1 MTPIISLITITYNSA
16 KTLRHTIDSIR
27 SQTYREM
34 EYIIVDGGST
44 DGTLDVIEE
53 NNDLVTK
60 WVSEPD
66 GGIYDAINKGI
77 AMASGEYV
85 GLLHADDMLAN
96 NGVLKAIYHAID
108 QHRPDALYGDLDYI
122 SAGDN
127 ARLIRRWISSPF
139 HPIMLKRGWM
149 PPHPTLYVKREWFNR
164 IGNYNSQMKIAA
176 DYDFILR
183 LFSKPNLETIYLPQC
198 LVKMRVGGAS
208 NRSIK
213 NIIIK
218 MKEDYQAIKNNHIGG
233 LATLL
238 VKNFSKVGQFFNKK
252 QQ

>member
-16 KTLRHTIDSIR
+16 KTLRHTLDSIR
-27 SQTYREM
+27 SQTYREV

-44 DGTLDVIEE
+44 DGTLDVIEA

-77 AMASGEYV
+77 ALATGEYV
-85 GLLHADDMLAN
+85 GLLHADDMLAD
-96 NGVLKAIYHAID
+96 NGVLRAIHHAID
-108 QHRPDALYGDLDYI
+108 QHHPDALYGDLDYI
-122 SAGDN
+122 SAGDSG
-127 ARLIRRWISSPF
+127 RIIRRWISSPF

-164 IGNYNSQMKIAA
+164 IGSYNSQMKIAA

-218 MKEDYQAIKNNHIGG
+218 MKEDYQAIKNNRIGG
-233 LATLL
+233 LTTLL
-238 VKNFSKVGQFFNKK
+238 VKNASKVGQFFTKK
-252 QQ
+252 

>member
-16 KTLRHTIDSIR
+16 KTLRHTLDSIR

-85 GLLHADDMLAN
+85 GLLHADDMLAD

-122 SAGDN
+122 SAGDSG
-127 ARLIRRWISSPF
+127 RIIRRWISSPF

-164 IGNYNSQMKIAA
+164 IGSYNSQMKIAA

-218 MKEDYQAIKNNHIGG
+218 MKEDYQAIKNNRIGG
-233 LATLL
+233 LVTLL
-238 VKNFSKVGQFFNKK
+238 VKNISKINQFFTKK
-252 QQ
+252 

>member
-27 SQTYREM
+27 NQTYREM

-85 GLLHADDMLAN
+85 GLLHADDMLAD

-122 SAGDN
+122 SASDN

-149 PPHPTLYVKREWFNR
+149 PPHPTLYVKREWFNH